1 MVVNMEF
8 DEENVIIVYGPEI
21 VSRGFVFEKETG
33 HLLRDAE
40 CVILEVVEDLP
51 PETRN
56 RVGEI
61 RKKVQ
66 TALRQYFFYTIKRR
80 PVILPFILEV

>member
-1 MVVNMEF
+1 M
-8 DEENVIIVYGPEI
+8 
-21 VSRGFVFEKETG
+21 K
-33 HLLRDAE
+33 DAE